1 MPTTLIT
8 GANRGIGLEFAR
20 QYAGDGWRVFAACRE
35 PAKATALKRLGE
47 GVSVHPMD
55 VADHASVEA
64 LAKELRRE
72 PIDLLINNAGI
83 YGKSGQRFGRIDYDD
98 WARVLRVNTMGPL
111 KVAECFADNVAK
123 SDRKLIV
130 AITSYMGSIAD
141 AGGGAYHYGSSK
153 AALNYVCHALADDL
167 GSRGIVVAAISP
179 GWVQTDMGGRNAPL
193 TVEQSITAMR
203 RTIARLKPSDSGRS
217 LDENGRA
224 LAW

>member
-20 QYAGDGWRVFAACRE
+20 QYAADGWRVIAACRD

-47 GVSVHPMD
+47 AVSVRQMD

-83 YGKSGQRFGRIDYDD
+83 YGKSGQRFGRVDYDD
-98 WARVLRVNTMGPL
+98 WARVLRINTMGPL
-111 KVAECFADNVAK
+111 RVSECFADHVAQ

-141 AGGGAYHYGSSK
+141 AGGGAYHYGTSK
-153 AALNYVCHALADDL
+153 AALNYVCHAMADDL
-167 GSRGIVVAAISP
+167 RSRGIVVVAISP

-193 TVEQSITAMR
+193 TVDQSITAMR
-203 RTIARLKPSDSGRS
+203 RTIARLKPSDSGRF
-217 LDENGRA
+217 LDENGRE